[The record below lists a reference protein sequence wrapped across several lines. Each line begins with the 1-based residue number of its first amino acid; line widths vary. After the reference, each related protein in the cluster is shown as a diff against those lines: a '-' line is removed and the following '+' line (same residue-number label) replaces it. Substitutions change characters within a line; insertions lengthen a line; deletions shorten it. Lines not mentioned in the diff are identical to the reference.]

1 MDEYNQTFVIS
12 EAAHWD
18 SQQQFKKTKP
28 IAIKETDIGEGWVR
42 VELAW
47 AVRVWLEGRERLHTL
62 HVACRTCQVC
72 TPRVSIEVAK
82 LRVVSPDTKIK
93 IWQNVIQNVEIV
105 AVIFAWWSQPILAQ
119 RVISIY
125 WLEIFFP

>member
-18 SQQQFKKTKP
+18 SQQKFKKTKP

-62 HVACRTCQVC
+62 HVACRTCQVRNN
-72 TPRVSIEVAK
+72 TVAY
-82 LRVVSPDTKIK
+82 L
-93 IWQNVIQNVEIV
+93 N
-105 AVIFAWWSQPILAQ
+105 QPTNQ
-119 RVISIY
+119 SHPISIIV
-125 WLEIFFP
+125 LLVGIFSPTSVDT

>member
-28 IAIKETDIGEGWVR
+28 IAIKETNIGEGWVR

-62 HVACRTCQVC
+62 HVACRTCQVN
-72 TPRVSIEVAK
+72 TIVLVVVNIKQYLIIRAVPVMIELAWPVWLWLDIMSGTYLSPRWCRVAT
-82 LRVVSPDTKIK
+82 LTLMY
-93 IWQNVIQNVEIV
+93 
-105 AVIFAWWSQPILAQ
+105 AV
-119 RVISIY
+119 R
-125 WLEIFFP
+125 